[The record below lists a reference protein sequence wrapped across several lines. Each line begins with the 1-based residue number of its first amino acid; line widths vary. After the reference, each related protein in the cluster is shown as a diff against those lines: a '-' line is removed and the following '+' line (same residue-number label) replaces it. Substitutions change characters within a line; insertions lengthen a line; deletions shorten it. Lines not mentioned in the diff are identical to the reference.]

1 MPIPLLLEPAVQIID
16 ELFGPDTA
24 DQYRAFYQGKTDT
37 MILASMDELLREIV
51 GPAEAVARTKSLRQK
66 LNGGTPQ

>member
-1 MPIPLLLEPAVQIID
+1 VQIID

-24 DQYRAFYQGKTDT
+24 DQYRTLYSDMNDA

-51 GPAEAVARTKSLRQK
+51 GPAEAEARTKSLRQK
-66 LNGGTPQ
+66 LTGDRPQ